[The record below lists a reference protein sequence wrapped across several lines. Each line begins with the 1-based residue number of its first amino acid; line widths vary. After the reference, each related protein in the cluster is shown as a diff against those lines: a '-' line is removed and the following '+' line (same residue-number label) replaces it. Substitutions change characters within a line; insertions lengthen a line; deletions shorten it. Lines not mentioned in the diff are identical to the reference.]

1 MGGLKCAINTPN
13 WALKQAR
20 ILIYHRVATE
30 DMLLFRPL
38 TDFLLATML
47 MLMLGT
53 PIGIAAQPL
62 QIGLYESPPKIFTD
76 ASGAPAG
83 ILVEL
88 LQAIARAEQWELS
101 FTPCDWKTCLDMLDA
116 GTLDLMPDVA
126 YTDERHARFSFHRTA
141 ALHSWSQIYRR
152 ADMRINSVFDLDGK
166 SIGVLSSGV
175 QSEVLD
181 GMLAGFGI
189 RAELVETNSIE
200 SAFKLVAAAEVDL
213 VAVNHFFGDYK
224 AADYGLTATPVV
236 FHPASLFFAAPRS
249 KHAEVLA
256 AIDQH
261 LENWLT
267 DDRSPYYQALRNW
280 SLPPRDAPLSTTVLT
295 VLTGLSLTGLL
306 LAGNVWWLRRRV
318 RFAVAELSASNSS
331 LTAMLKAIPD
341 LMFEFD
347 QNGRYLSVHTSR
359 DDMLSAPRE
368 TLKGALVDEMLS
380 PSAAQTVHQAI
391 QTALRDGHSH
401 GQLIEAEVVH
411 EKRWFELSAARKDG
425 NKDQAPGVIMLSR
438 DVTERMAAQQRIQQL
453 AENDQLTGLPNR
465 SSLRHLFQQAA
476 ALSARHSQPLAVL
489 FMDLDHFKHINDSL
503 GHDFGDRL
511 LIQVVQRIRDCLRES
526 DTACRMGGDEFV
538 LVLPE
543 TDAAGAMRAATR
555 IHEQMQAVFKL
566 SEHQVGIGTSL
577 GIAMYPADGQDID
590 TLLRK
595 SDAAMY
601 RAKEEGRN
609 GYRFFTDEMQA
620 RTDRALALFTALAF
634 ALERGQITLHYQPV
648 VRVTDQIV
656 VGAEALVR
664 WTHPVLGKV
673 SPAEFIPIAESGGQI
688 IRLGDWVMEQAV
700 KQASLWRQAGRNLII
715 AVNVSAL
722 QFRHPDF
729 VSRLEQLLA
738 THNLPARHLE
748 LEVTESLTMGNPQAA
763 IATMQQLRAL
773 GVSLAIDDFGTGYS
787 SMNYLRRLGFNKVKI
802 DQSFVRDIGA
812 DPDDEVIISAIIQ
825 LGQSLGMV
833 TLAEGV
839 ETATQRDFLATRGCQ
854 LMQGWAVSP
863 ACSVEDFEAFVDAL
877 AG

>member
-1 MGGLKCAINTPN
+1 MRY
-13 WALKQAR
+13 R
-20 ILIYHRVATE
+20 IHTHDRVATE
-30 DMLLFRPL
+30 DTLLLRPL
-38 TDFLLATML
+38 TAFLLATML
-47 MLMLGT
+47 MLGMPT
-53 PIGIAAQPL
+53 AMAAQPL

-83 ILVEL
+83 IFIEL
-88 LQAIARAEQWELS
+88 LREIAQAQDWELS
-101 FTPCDWKTCLDMLDA
+101 FTPCDWKTCLALLEA
-116 GTLDLMPDVA
+116 GKIDLMPDVA
-126 YTDERHARFSFHRTA
+126 YTNERNERFSFHRTA
-141 ALHSWSQIYRR
+141 ALHSWSQLYRR
-152 ADMRINSVFDLDGK
+152 ADMRVDSLLDLEGK
-166 SIGVLSSGV
+166 SIAVLSSGV
-175 QSEVLD
+175 QTEVLER
-181 GMLAGFGI
+181 MLAGFNIQAG
-189 RAELVETNSIE
+189 LVETNSFE
-200 SAFKLVAAAEVDL
+200 SAFQLVAAEGADL
-213 VAVNHFFGDYK
+213 VAANHFFGTYK

-236 FHPASLFFAAPRS
+236 FHPASLFFAAPHAR
-249 KHAEVLA
+249 HAEVLA

-261 LENWLT
+261 LESWLK
-267 DDRSPYYQALRNW
+267 DDRSPYYQVLRNW
-280 SLPPRDAPLSTTVLT
+280 NLPQRNAPLSTAVLT
-295 VLTGLSLTGLL
+295 VLAGLSLTGLL
-306 LAGNVWWLRRRV
+306 LAGNVWWLRRRI
-318 RFAVAELSASNSS
+318 RFATAELSASNSS
-331 LTAMLKAIPD
+331 LTAMLKAVPD
-341 LMFEFD
+341 LMFELD
-347 QNGRYLSVHTSR
+347 QHGRYLSVHTSR

-368 TLKGALVDEMLS
+368 VLKGALVDEVLS
-380 PSAAQTVHQAI
+380 PAAAQTVRQAI
-391 QTALRDGHSH
+391 ETALRDGHSH
-401 GQLIEAEVVH
+401 GQLIEAEVKH
-411 EKRWFELSAARKDG
+411 ERRWFELSAARKDG
-425 NKDQAPGVIMLSR
+425 SQDQTPGVIMLSR
-438 DVTERMAAQQRIQQL
+438 DVTERIAAQQRIQQL

-465 SSLRHLFQQAA
+465 SSLYHLFQQAA
-476 ALSARHSQPLAVL
+476 ALSARHSQSLAVL

-511 LIQVVQRIRDCLRES
+511 LIQVVQRIRECLRES

-566 SEHQVGIGTSL
+566 GEHQVGIGTSL
-577 GIAMYPADGQDID
+577 GIAMYPADGQDIN

-609 GYRFFTDEMQA
+609 GFRFFTDEMQA
-620 RTDRALALFTALAF
+620 RTDRALALFTALGF
-634 ALERGQITLHYQPV
+634 ALERGQVALHYQAI
-648 VRVTDQIV
+648 VRVSDQTV

-688 IRLGDWVMEQAV
+688 LRLGDWVMEQAV
-700 KQASLWRQAGRNLII
+700 KQAGLWRQAGRELVV

-729 VSRLEQLLA
+729 VSRLEQLLS
-738 THNLPARHLE
+738 THNLPARYLE
-748 LEVTESLTMGNPQAA
+748 LEVTESLTMGDPQAA
-763 IATMQQLRAL
+763 IATMQQLRTL

-802 DQSFVRDIGA
+802 DQSFVHDIGA

-839 ETATQRDFLATRGCQ
+839 ESATQRDFLATRGCQ
-854 LMQGWAVSP
+854 LMQGWLVSP
-863 ACSVEDFEAFVDAL
+863 ACPAQDFEAFLNTAPR
-877 AG
+877 

>member
-1 MGGLKCAINTPN
+1 M
-13 WALKQAR
+13 QYR
-20 ILIYHRVATE
+20 IHSYDRVATE
-30 DMLLFRPL
+30 DTLLLRPL
-38 TDFLLATML
+38 TAFLLAA
-47 MLMLGT
+47 MLMLGM
-53 PIGIAAQPL
+53 PIAMAAQPL

-83 ILVEL
+83 IFIEL
-88 LQAIARAEQWELS
+88 LQAIAQAQDWELS
-101 FTPCDWKTCLDMLDA
+101 FTPCDWKTCLDMLEA
-116 GTLDLMPDVA
+116 GEIDLMPDVA
-126 YTDERHARFSFHRTA
+126 YTNERNERFSFHRTA
-141 ALHSWSQIYRR
+141 ALHSWSQLYRR
-152 ADMRINSVFDLDGK
+152 ADMRIDSLFDLEGK
-166 SIGVLSSGV
+166 RIAVLSSGV
-175 QSEVLD
+175 QTEVLER
-181 GMLAGFGI
+181 MLAGFDVQ
-189 RAELVETNSIE
+189 AELLETNSFE
-200 SAFKLVAAAEVDL
+200 DAFQLVAAEAVDL

-236 FHPASLFFAAPRS
+236 FHPASLFFAAPRAR
-249 KHAEVLA
+249 HAEVLA

-261 LENWLT
+261 LDSWLK
-267 DDRSPYYQALRNW
+267 DDRSPYYQVLRNW
-280 SLPPRDAPLSTTVLT
+280 NLPQRNAPLSTAVLM
-295 VLTGLSLTGLL
+295 VLAGLSLTGLL

-318 RFAVAELSASNSS
+318 RLATAELSASNSS
-331 LTAMLKAIPD
+331 LTAMLKAVPD
-341 LMFEFD
+341 LMFELD
-347 QNGRYLSVHTSR
+347 QHGRYLSVHTSR

-368 TLKGALVDEMLS
+368 VLKGALVDEVLS
-380 PSAAQTVHQAI
+380 PAAAQTVRQAI

-401 GQLIEAEVVH
+401 GQLIEAEVKH

-425 NKDQAPGVIMLSR
+425 GQDQTPGVIMLSR

-465 SSLRHLFQQAA
+465 SSLQHLFQQAA
-476 ALSARHSQPLAVL
+476 ALSARHSQSLAVL

-511 LIQVVQRIRDCLRES
+511 LIQVVQRIRECLRES

-566 SEHQVGIGTSL
+566 GEHQVGIGTSL
-577 GIAMYPADGQDID
+577 GIAMYPADGQDIN

-609 GYRFFTDEMQA
+609 GFRFFTDEMQA
-620 RTDRALALFTALAF
+620 RTDRALALFTALGF
-634 ALERGQITLHYQPV
+634 ALERGQVALHYQAI
-648 VRVTDQIV
+648 VRVSDQTV

-688 IRLGDWVMEQAV
+688 LRLGDWVMEQAV
-700 KQASLWRQAGRNLII
+700 KQAGLWRQAGRELVV

-729 VSRLEQLLA
+729 VSRLEQLLS
-738 THNLPARHLE
+738 THNLPARYLE
-748 LEVTESLTMGNPQAA
+748 LEVTESLTMGDPQAA
-763 IATMQQLRAL
+763 IATIQQLRTL

-802 DQSFVRDIGA
+802 DQSFVHDIGA

-839 ETATQRDFLATRGCQ
+839 ESATQRDFLATRGCQ
-854 LMQGWAVSP
+854 LMQGWLVSP
-863 ACSVEDFEAFVDAL
+863 ACPAQDFEAFLNTAPR
-877 AG
+877 

>member
-1 MGGLKCAINTPN
+1 
-13 WALKQAR
+13 
-20 ILIYHRVATE
+20 
-30 DMLLFRPL
+30 MLRPL
-38 TDFLLATML
+38 TAFLLATML
-47 MLMLGT
+47 MLGMPT
-53 PIGIAAQPL
+53 AMAAQPL

-83 ILVEL
+83 IFIEL
-88 LQAIARAEQWELS
+88 LREIAQAQDWELS
-101 FTPCDWKTCLDMLDA
+101 FTPCDWKTCLALLEA
-116 GTLDLMPDVA
+116 GKIDLMPDVA
-126 YTDERHARFSFHRTA
+126 YTNERNERFSFHRTA
-141 ALHSWSQIYRR
+141 ALHSWSQLYRR
-152 ADMRINSVFDLDGK
+152 ADMRVDSLLDLEGK
-166 SIGVLSSGV
+166 SIAVLSSGV
-175 QSEVLD
+175 QTEVLER
-181 GMLAGFGI
+181 MLAGFNIQAG
-189 RAELVETNSIE
+189 LVETNSFE
-200 SAFKLVAAAEVDL
+200 SAFQLVAAEGADL
-213 VAVNHFFGDYK
+213 VAANHFFGTYK

-236 FHPASLFFAAPRS
+236 FHPASLFFAAPHAR
-249 KHAEVLA
+249 HAEVLA

-261 LENWLT
+261 LESWLK
-267 DDRSPYYQALRNW
+267 DDRSPYYQVLRNW
-280 SLPPRDAPLSTTVLT
+280 NLPQRNAPLSTAVLT
-295 VLTGLSLTGLL
+295 VLAGLSLTGLL
-306 LAGNVWWLRRRV
+306 LAGNVWWLRRRI
-318 RFAVAELSASNSS
+318 RFATAELRVSNSS
-331 LTAMLKAIPD
+331 LTAMLKAVPD
-341 LMFEFD
+341 LMFELD
-347 QNGRYLSVHTSR
+347 QHGRYLSVHTSR

-368 TLKGALVDEMLS
+368 VLKGALVDEVLS
-380 PSAAQTVHQAI
+380 PAAAQTVRQAI
-391 QTALRDGHSH
+391 ETALRDGHSH
-401 GQLIEAEVVH
+401 GQLIEAEVKH
-411 EKRWFELSAARKDG
+411 ERRWFELSAARKDG
-425 NKDQAPGVIMLSR
+425 SQDQTPGVIMLSR
-438 DVTERMAAQQRIQQL
+438 DVTERIAAQQRIQQL

-465 SSLRHLFQQAA
+465 SSLYHLFQQAA
-476 ALSARHSQPLAVL
+476 ALSARHSQSLAVL

-511 LIQVVQRIRDCLRES
+511 LIQVVQRIRECLRES

-566 SEHQVGIGTSL
+566 GEHQVGIGTSL
-577 GIAMYPADGQDID
+577 GIAMYPADGQDIN

-609 GYRFFTDEMQA
+609 GFRFFTDEMQA
-620 RTDRALALFTALAF
+620 RTDRALALFTALGF
-634 ALERGQITLHYQPV
+634 ALERGQVALHYQAI
-648 VRVTDQIV
+648 VRVSDQTV

-688 IRLGDWVMEQAV
+688 LRLGDWVMEQAV
-700 KQASLWRQAGRNLII
+700 KQAGLWRQAGRELVV

-729 VSRLEQLLA
+729 VSRLEQLLS
-738 THNLPARHLE
+738 THNLPARYLE
-748 LEVTESLTMGNPQAA
+748 LEVTESLTMGDPQAA
-763 IATMQQLRAL
+763 IATMQQLRTL

-802 DQSFVRDIGA
+802 DQSFVHDIGA

-839 ETATQRDFLATRGCQ
+839 ESATQRDFLATRGCQ
-854 LMQGWAVSP
+854 LMQGWLVSP
-863 ACSVEDFEAFVDAL
+863 ACPAQDFEAFLNTAPR
-877 AG
+877 

>member
-1 MGGLKCAINTPN
+1 MRY
-13 WALKQAR
+13 R
-20 ILIYHRVATE
+20 IHTHDRVATE
-30 DMLLFRPL
+30 DTLLLRPL
-38 TDFLLATML
+38 TAFLLATML
-47 MLMLGT
+47 MLGMPT
-53 PIGIAAQPL
+53 AMAAQPL

-83 ILVEL
+83 IFIEL
-88 LQAIARAEQWELS
+88 LREIAQAQDWELS
-101 FTPCDWKTCLDMLDA
+101 FTPCDWKTCLALLEA
-116 GTLDLMPDVA
+116 GKIDLMPDVA
-126 YTDERHARFSFHRTA
+126 YTNERNERFSFHRTA
-141 ALHSWSQIYRR
+141 ALHSWSQLYRR
-152 ADMRINSVFDLDGK
+152 ADMRVDSLLDLEGK
-166 SIGVLSSGV
+166 SIAVLSSGV
-175 QSEVLD
+175 QTEVLER
-181 GMLAGFGI
+181 MLAGFNIQAG
-189 RAELVETNSIE
+189 LVETNSFE
-200 SAFKLVAAAEVDL
+200 SAFQLVAAEGADL
-213 VAVNHFFGDYK
+213 VAANHFFGTYK

-236 FHPASLFFAAPRS
+236 FHPASLFFAAPHAR
-249 KHAEVLA
+249 HAEVLA

-261 LENWLT
+261 LESWLK
-267 DDRSPYYQALRNW
+267 DDRSPYYQVLRNW
-280 SLPPRDAPLSTTVLT
+280 NLPQRNAPLSTAVLT
-295 VLTGLSLTGLL
+295 VLAGLSLTGLL
-306 LAGNVWWLRRRV
+306 LAGNVWWLRRRI
-318 RFAVAELSASNSS
+318 RFATAELRVSNSS
-331 LTAMLKAIPD
+331 LTAMLKAVPD
-341 LMFEFD
+341 LMFELD
-347 QNGRYLSVHTSR
+347 QHGRYLSVHTSR

-368 TLKGALVDEMLS
+368 VLKGALVDEVLS
-380 PSAAQTVHQAI
+380 PAAAQTVRQAI
-391 QTALRDGHSH
+391 ETALRDGHSH
-401 GQLIEAEVVH
+401 GQLIEAEVKH
-411 EKRWFELSAARKDG
+411 ERRWFELSAARKDG
-425 NKDQAPGVIMLSR
+425 SQDQTPGVIMLSR
-438 DVTERMAAQQRIQQL
+438 DVTERIAAQQRIQQL

-465 SSLRHLFQQAA
+465 SSLYHLFQQAA
-476 ALSARHSQPLAVL
+476 ALSARHSQSLAVL

-511 LIQVVQRIRDCLRES
+511 LIQVVQRIRECLRES

-566 SEHQVGIGTSL
+566 GEHQVGIGTSL
-577 GIAMYPADGQDID
+577 GIAMYPADGQDIN

-609 GYRFFTDEMQA
+609 GFRFFTDEMQA
-620 RTDRALALFTALAF
+620 RTDRALALFTALGF
-634 ALERGQITLHYQPV
+634 ALERGQVALHYQAI
-648 VRVTDQIV
+648 VRVSDQTV

-688 IRLGDWVMEQAV
+688 LRLGDWVMEQAV
-700 KQASLWRQAGRNLII
+700 KQAGLWRQAGRELVV

-729 VSRLEQLLA
+729 VSRLEQLLS
-738 THNLPARHLE
+738 THNLPARYLE
-748 LEVTESLTMGNPQAA
+748 LEVTESLTMGDPQAA
-763 IATMQQLRAL
+763 IATMQQLRTL

-802 DQSFVRDIGA
+802 DQSFVHDIGA

-839 ETATQRDFLATRGCQ
+839 ESATQRDFLATRGCQ
-854 LMQGWAVSP
+854 LMQGWLVSP
-863 ACSVEDFEAFVDAL
+863 ACPLEDFEAFLNTAPR
-877 AG
+877 

>member
-1 MGGLKCAINTPN
+1 MRY
-13 WALKQAR
+13 R
-20 ILIYHRVATE
+20 IHTHDRVATE
-30 DMLLFRPL
+30 DTLLLRPL
-38 TDFLLATML
+38 TAFLLATML
-47 MLMLGT
+47 MLGMPT
-53 PIGIAAQPL
+53 AMAAQPL

-83 ILVEL
+83 IFIEL
-88 LQAIARAEQWELS
+88 LREIAQAQDWELS
-101 FTPCDWKTCLDMLDA
+101 FTPCDWKTCLALLEA
-116 GTLDLMPDVA
+116 GKIDLMPDVA
-126 YTDERHARFSFHRTA
+126 YTNERNERFSFHRTA
-141 ALHSWSQIYRR
+141 ALHSWSQLYRR
-152 ADMRINSVFDLDGK
+152 ADMRVDSLLDLEGK
-166 SIGVLSSGV
+166 SIAVLSSGV
-175 QSEVLD
+175 QTEVLER
-181 GMLAGFGI
+181 MLAGFNIQAG
-189 RAELVETNSIE
+189 LVETNSFE
-200 SAFKLVAAAEVDL
+200 SAFQLVAAEGADL
-213 VAVNHFFGDYK
+213 VAANHFFGTYK

-236 FHPASLFFAAPRS
+236 FHPASLFFAAPHAR
-249 KHAEVLA
+249 HAEVLA

-261 LENWLT
+261 LESWLK
-267 DDRSPYYQALRNW
+267 DDRSPYYQVLRNW
-280 SLPPRDAPLSTTVLT
+280 NLPQRNAPLSTAVLT
-295 VLTGLSLTGLL
+295 VLAGLSLTGLL
-306 LAGNVWWLRRRV
+306 LAGNVWWLRRRI
-318 RFAVAELSASNSS
+318 RFATAELRVSNSS
-331 LTAMLKAIPD
+331 LTAMLKAVPD
-341 LMFEFD
+341 LMFELD
-347 QNGRYLSVHTSR
+347 QHGRYLSVHTSR

-368 TLKGALVDEMLS
+368 VLKGALVDEVLS
-380 PSAAQTVHQAI
+380 PAAAQTVRQAI
-391 QTALRDGHSH
+391 ETALRDGHSH
-401 GQLIEAEVVH
+401 GQLIEAEVKH
-411 EKRWFELSAARKDG
+411 ERRWFELSAARKDG
-425 NKDQAPGVIMLSR
+425 SQDQTPGVIMLSR
-438 DVTERMAAQQRIQQL
+438 DVTERIAAQQRIQQL

-465 SSLRHLFQQAA
+465 SSLYHLFQQAA
-476 ALSARHSQPLAVL
+476 ALSARHSQSLAVL

-511 LIQVVQRIRDCLRES
+511 LIQVVQRIRECLRES

-566 SEHQVGIGTSL
+566 GEHQVGIGTSL
-577 GIAMYPADGQDID
+577 GIAMYPADGQDIN

-609 GYRFFTDEMQA
+609 GFRFFTDEMQA
-620 RTDRALALFTALAF
+620 RTDRALALFTALGF
-634 ALERGQITLHYQPV
+634 ALERGQVALHYQAI
-648 VRVTDQIV
+648 VRVSDQTV

-688 IRLGDWVMEQAV
+688 LRLGDWVMEQAV
-700 KQASLWRQAGRNLII
+700 KQAGLWRQAGRELVV

-729 VSRLEQLLA
+729 VSRLEQLLS
-738 THNLPARHLE
+738 THNLPARYLE
-748 LEVTESLTMGNPQAA
+748 LEVTESLTMGDPQAA
-763 IATMQQLRAL
+763 IATMQQLRTL

-802 DQSFVRDIGA
+802 DQSFVHDIGA

-839 ETATQRDFLATRGCQ
+839 ESATQRDFLATRGCQ
-854 LMQGWAVSP
+854 LMQGWLVSP
-863 ACSVEDFEAFVDAL
+863 ACPAQDFEAFLNTAPR
-877 AG
+877 

>member
-1 MGGLKCAINTPN
+1 MRY
-13 WALKQAR
+13 R
-20 ILIYHRVATE
+20 IHTHDRVATE
-30 DMLLFRPL
+30 DTLLLRPL
-38 TDFLLATML
+38 TAFLLATML
-47 MLMLGT
+47 MLGMPT
-53 PIGIAAQPL
+53 AMAAQPL

-83 ILVEL
+83 IFIEL
-88 LQAIARAEQWELS
+88 LREIAQAQDWELS
-101 FTPCDWKTCLDMLDA
+101 FTPCDWKTCLALLEA
-116 GTLDLMPDVA
+116 GKIDLMPDVA
-126 YTDERHARFSFHRTA
+126 YTNERNERFSFHRTA
-141 ALHSWSQIYRR
+141 ALHSWSQLYRR
-152 ADMRINSVFDLDGK
+152 ADMRVDSLLDLEGK
-166 SIGVLSSGV
+166 SIAVLSSGV
-175 QSEVLD
+175 QTEVLER
-181 GMLAGFGI
+181 MLAGFNIQAG
-189 RAELVETNSIE
+189 LVETNSFE
-200 SAFKLVAAAEVDL
+200 SAFQLVAAEGADL
-213 VAVNHFFGDYK
+213 VAANHFFGTYK

-236 FHPASLFFAAPRS
+236 FHPASLFFAAPHAR
-249 KHAEVLA
+249 HAEVLA

-261 LENWLT
+261 LESWLK
-267 DDRSPYYQALRNW
+267 DDRSPYYQVLRNW
-280 SLPPRDAPLSTTVLT
+280 NLPQRNAPLSTAVLT
-295 VLTGLSLTGLL
+295 VLAGLSLTGLL
-306 LAGNVWWLRRRV
+306 LAGNVWWLRRRI
-318 RFAVAELSASNSS
+318 RFATAELRVSNSS
-331 LTAMLKAIPD
+331 LTAMLKAVPD
-341 LMFEFD
+341 LMFELD
-347 QNGRYLSVHTSR
+347 QHGRYLSVHTSR

-368 TLKGALVDEMLS
+368 VLKGALVDEVLS
-380 PSAAQTVHQAI
+380 PAAAQTVRQAI
-391 QTALRDGHSH
+391 ETALRDGHSH
-401 GQLIEAEVVH
+401 GQLIEAEVKH
-411 EKRWFELSAARKDG
+411 ERRWFELSAARKDG
-425 NKDQAPGVIMLSR
+425 SQDQTPGVIMLSR
-438 DVTERMAAQQRIQQL
+438 DVTERIAAQQRIQQL

-465 SSLRHLFQQAA
+465 SSLYHLFQQAA
-476 ALSARHSQPLAVL
+476 ALSARHSQSLAVL

-511 LIQVVQRIRDCLRES
+511 LIQVVQRIRECLRES

-543 TDAAGAMRAATR
+543 TDAAGAMRTATR

-566 SEHQVGIGTSL
+566 GEHQVGIGTSL
-577 GIAMYPADGQDID
+577 GIAMYPADGQDIN

-620 RTDRALALFTALAF
+620 RTDRALALFTALGF
-634 ALERGQITLHYQPV
+634 ALERGQIALHYQAI
-648 VRVTDQIV
+648 VRVNDQTV

-688 IRLGDWVMEQAV
+688 LRLGDWVMEQAV
-700 KQASLWRQAGRNLII
+700 KQASLWRQAGRELVV

-729 VSRLEQLLA
+729 VSRLEQLLDI
-738 THNLPARHLE
+738 HNLPARHLE

-763 IATMQQLRAL
+763 IATMQQLRTL

-839 ETATQRDFLATRGCQ
+839 ESAAQRDFLATRGCQ
-854 LMQGWAVSP
+854 LMQGWLVSP
-863 ACSVEDFEAFVDAL
+863 ACPAQDFEAFVDA
-877 AG
+877 AAR